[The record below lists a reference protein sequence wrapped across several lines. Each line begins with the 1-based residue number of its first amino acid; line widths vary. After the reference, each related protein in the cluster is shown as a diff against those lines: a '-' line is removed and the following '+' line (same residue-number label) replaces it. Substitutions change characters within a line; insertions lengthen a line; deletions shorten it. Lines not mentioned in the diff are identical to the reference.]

1 MNDAERFERN
11 SFASTYEWIQS
22 MVFAWI
28 ICILVFTFIGRQIS
42 VDGHSMEP
50 TLQDADHIIISDLFF
65 TPTHGDVVV
74 LKADAFDDPIVKRVI
89 GVAGDTIDIDFE
101 SGTVLVNGKTQAEDG
116 YINERIHNY
125 PPESFRI
132 SFPVTLEDGE
142 LFVMGD
148 NRNQSTDSRSTMV
161 GIVRADDVLGKVY
174 AIIWPL
180 KDFKLIK

>member
-1 MNDAERFERN
+1 MNKTERAERN
-11 SFASTYEWIQS
+11 SFVSMYEWIQS

-42 VDGHSMEP
+42 VDGHSMVP
-50 TLQDADHIIISDLFF
+50 TLQNTDHIIISNLFF
-65 TPTHGDVVV
+65 TPKHGDIVV
-74 LKADAFDDPIVKRVI
+74 LKADAFEEPIVKRVI
-89 GVAGDTIDIDFE
+89 GIAGDTVDIDFS
-101 SGTVLVNGKTQAEDG
+101 SGTVYVNGEVQSENYVNA
-116 YINERIHNY
+116 RIDNY

-132 SFPVTLEDGE
+132 SFPVELEDGE

-161 GIVRADDVLGKVY
+161 GVVHTDDVLGKVY